1 VGSQSQPSG
10 QTASPREQWGT
21 RAGFILA
28 TLGSAIGLGNVWRFS
43 YVAGENGG
51 GAFLLVYLA
60 AVVLVGLP
68 LLLAEL
74 ALGRHAQGDVVRA
87 FEVAA
92 PRHPI
97 RFVGHFAV
105 FGSSLILSYYAVVA
119 GWTLRYLL
127 DYAIAL
133 VGALPAEDAVARF
146 GRFIA
151 HPVEPVVWQ
160 LVFLALTAAV
170 VIAGIRR
177 GIEAANRIILP
188 LLGVIVL
195 ALAGYSIS
203 LPGGGGGVRFLLAPE
218 WSALAEP
225 RMYLAALGQ
234 AFFSIGL
241 GMGVLTTYG
250 GYLGRQHRLPT
261 AAVAIAGGDALFA
274 VAAGLAIFPA
284 VFAFGLEPAQGP
296 VLAFV
301 VLPQVFASMS
311 GGALFGA
318 AFFLLLAAAALTSAI
333 SLLEVPVAYAVRR
346 FDLSR
351 RRATLLVA
359 SAIFFAGVAS
369 ALGYGP
375 LSEVQVFGRAVLDA
389 VDQFVSDFVLPV
401 GGLAIAVLVGWLWG
415 KQTALQS
422 SDRETGIVAAA
433 WLWTLRLIVPA
444 VILAILLRS
453 AGIL

>member
-1 VGSQSQPSG
+1 VTQ
-10 QTASPREQWGT
+10 REQWTT

-60 AVVLVGLP
+60 AVVVVGVP

-87 FEVAA
+87 FEIAA

-97 RFVGHFAV
+97 RVVGLIAV

-127 DYAIAL
+127 DYAIGL
-133 VGALPAEDAVARF
+133 LGALPAESAAVRF
-146 GRFIA
+146 ERFVA
-151 HPVEPVVWQ
+151 HPVEPVFWQ
-160 LVFLALTAAV
+160 LVFLALTAIV
-170 VIAGIRR
+170 VLAGIRR

-188 LLGVIVL
+188 LLGLIVL
-195 ALAGYSIS
+195 ALAVYSMS
-203 LPGGGGGVRFLLAPE
+203 LPGSFAGVQFLMAPE

-225 RMYLAALGQ
+225 RIYLAALGQ

-250 GYLGRQHRLPT
+250 GYLGRHHRLPM

-274 VAAGLAIFPA
+274 VVAGLAIFPA

-301 VLPQVFASMS
+301 VLPQVFASMP

-318 AFFLLLAAAALTSAI
+318 AFFLLLAAAALTSAL

-346 FDLSR
+346 FGISR

-359 SAIFFAGVAS
+359 IAIFLAGVPS

-375 LSEVQVFGRAVLDA
+375 LSGVQVFGRAVLDS
-389 VDQFVSDFVLPV
+389 VDDFVSDFVLPL
-401 GGLAIAVLVGWLWG
+401 GGIAISVLVGWIWG
-415 KQTALQS
+415 RPTALQN
-422 SDRETGIVAAA
+422 SDLGTGLLAAA
-433 WLWTLRLIVPA
+433 WLWILRLVVPT

-453 AGIL
+453 TGLL

>member
-1 VGSQSQPSG
+1 MTQ
-10 QTASPREQWGT
+10 REQWTT

-60 AVVLVGLP
+60 AVVVVGVP

-74 ALGRHAQGDVVRA
+74 ALGRHTQGDVVQA
-87 FEVAA
+87 FQEAA
-92 PRHPI
+92 PRSPI
-97 RFVGHFAV
+97 RFLGIVAV

-133 VGALPAEDAVARF
+133 LGAPPAESAAVRF
-146 GRFIA
+146 ERFIA
-151 HPVEPVVWQ
+151 HPVEPVAWQ
-160 LVFLALTAAV
+160 LLFLALTAAV

-177 GIEAANRIILP
+177 GIESANRIILP
-188 LLGVIVL
+188 LLGVTVL
-195 ALAGYSIS
+195 ALAAYSIT
-203 LPGGGGGVRFLLAPE
+203 LPGSGAGVRFLLAPD
-218 WSALAEP
+218 WSAVAEP

-234 AFFSIGL
+234 AFFSLGI

-250 GYLGRQHRLPT
+250 GYLGRRHRLPM
-261 AAVAIAGGDALFA
+261 AAFAIAGGDALFA
-274 VAAGLAIFPA
+274 LTAGLAIFPA

-301 VLPQVFASMS
+301 VLPQVFASMP

-318 AFFLLLAAAALTSAI
+318 AFFLLLATAALTSAI
-333 SLLEVPVAYAVRR
+333 SLLEVPVAYVVRR
-346 FDLSR
+346 CGIAR

-359 SAIFFAGVAS
+359 VAIFLAGLPS

-375 LSEVQVFGRAVLDA
+375 LSQVQVFGRAVLDA
-389 VDQFVSDFVLPV
+389 VDQLVSDFVLPL
-401 GGLAIAVLVGWLWG
+401 GGIAIAILVGWLWG

-422 SDRETGIVAAA
+422 SDLGIGAIAGA
-433 WLWTLRLIVPA
+433 WLFTLRFVVPA
-444 VILAILLRS
+444 VILIILLRS
-453 AGIL
+453 SGIL